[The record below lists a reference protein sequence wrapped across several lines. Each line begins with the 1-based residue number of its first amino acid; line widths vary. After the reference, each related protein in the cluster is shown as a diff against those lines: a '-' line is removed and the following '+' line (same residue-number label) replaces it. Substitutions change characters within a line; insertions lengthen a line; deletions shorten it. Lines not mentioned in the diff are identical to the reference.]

1 MKKFNVKVLSM
12 AVAAAVVSGAA
23 GAAERDL
30 ASIPEKAQNAM
41 AFQTVFGENTKFD
54 EDTGKFT
61 FDKDSSALLLKT
73 MELEQAVNGFAAGS
87 NFVATNEDG
96 SKTVREATNADI
108 AADSMK
114 GVGLAGGIT
123 AVNTRVDNLAKDIDE
138 ALDEQDQTVEQL
150 KAAITSN
157 NEQIAKVSE
166 DMAEMGKEIST
177 KFDEV
182 DDEITKAS
190 TELSESIEKV
200 SADVNK
206 RVDTLEQD
214 TAAAKASAKAAEE
227 KVTELSA
234 NVDSK
239 VKEAKD
245 AADKAVDAASKI
257 DAVTEKADKASKGVE
272 DLAKELEATQKATAQ
287 VALATME
294 NAQEFNGF
302 KEGDQ
307 IVVTKDDGSKV
318 IRTATQADV
327 DADDFGGLGLKEVAA
342 KHDQSLADLT
352 AETERAKKA
361 AEQAALAAIENAQE
375 LNGFK
380 DGDEIVVTDDD
391 GVKSTK
397 KATQADVEADGFG
410 GLGLKEV
417 VATHDEALG
426 DLTETVN
433 DNSEALVKTAEVV
446 NAISADVNA
455 NKAAI
460 ETKADKADFEELA
473 KYTADMG
480 KKVNN
485 IGDEVTALSDA
496 TSAAITRH
504 DKDIVDL
511 AQAGLKATEALEAN
525 RQDIDAN
532 KAAIAEN
539 TASLKEQ
546 EKANEGF
553 NNAITSLDEDISTLK
568 KVGLAA
574 ADALE
579 VNRQDIDANKAAIDK
594 KADKADF
601 EELAKYTADMGK
613 KVNDIG
619 DEVTALSDATSAAIT
634 RHDKDIVDLAQAGL
648 KATEALEANRKDI
661 DANKKYIG
669 DLALA
674 GKAAAD
680 ALEAN
685 RQDID
690 ANKAAIAENTAALEE
705 QKEANEGFNN
715 AITSLDKDIGDL
727 ALAGKAAMEALE
739 VNRQDI
745 DANKAAIDKKA
756 DKADIEIAKKAAVEA
771 EKSAKSVQ
779 GSVEVAQKSAETAEG
794 YAKAAQTSADAANN
808 VASAAQ
814 TAAAQ
819 AQDAVKANA
828 AQVAAN
834 KADIATLQTASNQ
847 HAAGIAK
854 NSARIDSLDKNVANL
869 RKETRQ
875 GLAAQAA
882 LSGLFQPYSVG
893 KFNVTAALGGFK
905 SDTAV
910 AVGAGYRFNENF
922 AAKAGLAV
930 GTSSGSSASYNV
942 GVNYE
947 W

>member
-1 MKKFNVKVLSM
+1 MKKFNVKALSL
-12 AVAAAVVSGAA
+12 AIAAAVVSSAA

-30 ASIPEKAQNAM
+30 GSIPEKAQNAM

-54 EDTGKFT
+54 QDTGKFT

-96 SKTVREATNADI
+96 SKTVREAT
-108 AADSMK
+108 
-114 GVGLAGGIT
+114 
-123 AVNTRVDNLAKDIDE
+123 
-138 ALDEQDQTVEQL
+138 
-150 KAAITSN
+150 
-157 NEQIAKVSE
+157 
-166 DMAEMGKEIST
+166 
-177 KFDEV
+177 
-182 DDEITKAS
+182 
-190 TELSESIEKV
+190 
-200 SADVNK
+200 
-206 RVDTLEQD
+206 
-214 TAAAKASAKAAEE
+214 
-227 KVTELSA
+227 
-234 NVDSK
+234 
-239 VKEAKD
+239 
-245 AADKAVDAASKI
+245 
-257 DAVTEKADKASKGVE
+257 
-272 DLAKELEATQKATAQ
+272 
-287 VALATME
+287 
-294 NAQEFNGF
+294 
-302 KEGDQ
+302 
-307 IVVTKDDGSKV
+307 
-318 IRTATQADV
+318 
-327 DADDFGGLGLKEVAA
+327 
-342 KHDQSLADLT
+342 
-352 AETERAKKA
+352 
-361 AEQAALAAIENAQE
+361 
-375 LNGFK
+375 
-380 DGDEIVVTDDD
+380 
-391 GVKSTK
+391 
-397 KATQADVEADGFG
+397 QADVEADGFG

-417 VATHDEALG
+417 VAAHDEALG

-455 NKAAI
+455 NKAAL
-460 ETKADKADFEELA
+460 EE
-473 KYTADMG
+473 
-480 KKVNN
+480 
-485 IGDEVTALSDA
+485 
-496 TSAAITRH
+496 
-504 DKDIVDL
+504 
-511 AQAGLKATEALEAN
+511 Q
-525 RQDIDAN
+525 
-532 KAAIAEN
+532 
-539 TASLKEQ
+539 KE
-546 EKANEGF
+546 ANEGF
-553 NNAITSLDEDISTLK
+553 NNAIASLDEDISTLK

-648 KATEALEANRKDI
+648 KATEALEANRQDI
-661 DANKKYIG
+661 DANKAAIDKKADKADFEELAKYTADMGKKVNDIG
-669 DLALA
+669 DEVTALSDATSAAITRHDKDIVDLAQA
-674 GKAAAD
+674 GLKATE

-690 ANKAAIAENTAALEE
+690 ANKAAIAENTASLKE
-705 QKEANEGFNN
+705 QEKANEGFNN
-715 AITSLDKDIGDL
+715 AIASLDEDISTLKKVGL
-727 ALAGKAAMEALE
+727 AAADALE

-756 DKADIEIAKKAAVEA
+756 DKADIETAKNAAVEA
-771 EKSAKSVQ
+771 EKSAKSAQ
-779 GSVEVAQKSAETAEG
+779 GSVEVAQKSAETAESH
-794 YAKAAQTSADAANN
+794 AKAAKTSADAANN

-828 AQVAAN
+828 TQVAAN

-854 NSARIDSLDKNVANL
+854 NSARIDNLDKNVANL

-930 GTSSGSSASYNV
+930 GTSSGGSASYNV

>member
-1 MKKFNVKVLSM
+1 MKKFNVKALSL
-12 AVAAAVVSGAA
+12 AIAATVVSSAA

-30 ASIPEKAQNAM
+30 GSIPEKAQNAM

-54 EDTGKFT
+54 QDTGKFT

-96 SKTVREATNADI
+96 SKTVREAT
-108 AADSMK
+108 
-114 GVGLAGGIT
+114 
-123 AVNTRVDNLAKDIDE
+123 
-138 ALDEQDQTVEQL
+138 
-150 KAAITSN
+150 
-157 NEQIAKVSE
+157 
-166 DMAEMGKEIST
+166 
-177 KFDEV
+177 
-182 DDEITKAS
+182 
-190 TELSESIEKV
+190 
-200 SADVNK
+200 
-206 RVDTLEQD
+206 
-214 TAAAKASAKAAEE
+214 
-227 KVTELSA
+227 
-234 NVDSK
+234 
-239 VKEAKD
+239 
-245 AADKAVDAASKI
+245 
-257 DAVTEKADKASKGVE
+257 
-272 DLAKELEATQKATAQ
+272 
-287 VALATME
+287 
-294 NAQEFNGF
+294 
-302 KEGDQ
+302 
-307 IVVTKDDGSKV
+307 
-318 IRTATQADV
+318 
-327 DADDFGGLGLKEVAA
+327 
-342 KHDQSLADLT
+342 
-352 AETERAKKA
+352 
-361 AEQAALAAIENAQE
+361 
-375 LNGFK
+375 
-380 DGDEIVVTDDD
+380 
-391 GVKSTK
+391 
-397 KATQADVEADGFG
+397 QADVEADGFG

-417 VATHDEALG
+417 VAAHDEALG

-455 NKAAI
+455 NKAAL
-460 ETKADKADFEELA
+460 EE
-473 KYTADMG
+473 
-480 KKVNN
+480 
-485 IGDEVTALSDA
+485 
-496 TSAAITRH
+496 
-504 DKDIVDL
+504 
-511 AQAGLKATEALEAN
+511 Q
-525 RQDIDAN
+525 
-532 KAAIAEN
+532 
-539 TASLKEQ
+539 KE
-546 EKANEGF
+546 ANEGF
-553 NNAITSLDEDISTLK
+553 NNAIASLDEDISTLK
-568 KVGLAA
+568 KVGLVA

-648 KATEALEANRKDI
+648 KATEALEANR
-661 DANKKYIG
+661 
-669 DLALA
+669 
-674 GKAAAD
+674 
-680 ALEAN
+680 
-685 RQDID
+685 QDID
-690 ANKAAIAENTAALEE
+690 ANKAAIAKNTASLKE
-705 QKEANEGFNN
+705 QEKANEGFNN
-715 AITSLDKDIGDL
+715 AIASLDEDISTLKKVGL
-727 ALAGKAAMEALE
+727 AAADALE

-756 DKADIEIAKKAAVEA
+756 DKADIETAKNAAVEA
-771 EKSAKSVQ
+771 EKSAKSAQ
-779 GSVEVAQKSAETAEG
+779 GSVEVAQKSAETAESH
-794 YAKAAQTSADAANN
+794 AKAAKTSADAANN

-828 AQVAAN
+828 TQVAAN

-854 NSARIDSLDKNVANL
+854 NSARIDNLDKNVANL

-930 GTSSGSSASYNV
+930 GTSSGGSASYNV